1 MSPDKDEIARRFGQA
16 ASAYA
21 KSPGHAHGSDLSRL
35 IELVHPQPYMTAIDI
50 ATGAGHTAAA
60 LAPLV
65 NSVVATDLSQGM
77 LDETQ
82 RLFTTR
88 GITNASVKLM
98 DSESLQFPDSSFEI
112 ATCRI
117 AAHHFLN
124 PARAIEEIARVLKS
138 GGVLGLEDS
147 CSPADAELDRFINLI
162 ELLRDKTHVRAYTER
177 QWRQMLEKAG
187 FKITTAETCR
197 KSHNVEEWLN
207 RLNSTDQ
214 EKDCVHAAFCAA
226 SDSAKR
232 YFEVALE
239 NGRAT
244 SYTDDKILIRAEK
257 N

>member
-21 KSPGHAHGSDLSRL
+21 QSPGHAHGSDLSRL
-35 IELVHPQPYMTAIDI
+35 IELVKPQPQMTAIDI

-65 NSVVATDLSQGM
+65 KSVVATDLSPAM
-77 LDETQ
+77 IDETQ

-88 GITNASVKLM
+88 GIANGSVKLM
-98 DSESLQFPDSSFEI
+98 DSESLQFPDNFFDI

-124 PARAIEEIARVLKS
+124 PSKALEEIARVLKL

-147 CSPADAELDRFINLI
+147 CSPADAELDRFINHI
-162 ELLRDKTHVRAYTER
+162 EVLRDKTHVRAYSQR
-177 QWRQMLEKAG
+177 QWRQMLQNAG
-187 FKITTAETCR
+187 FKITSAESYR

-207 RLNSTDQ
+207 RLNATDL
-214 EKDCVHAAFCAA
+214 EKESVHAAFCAA
-226 SDSAKR
+226 SDSAKQ
-232 YFEVALE
+232 YFEVVIE

-244 SYTDDKILIRAEK
+244 SYTDDKVLIRAERR
-257 N
+257 